1 MGRERASFWKQLLS
15 DRRGGARIRIVITT
29 AGSRGD
35 VQPCVALGLGLE
47 RAGHQ
52 VTVAT
57 WAPFRKLVEDNGLS
71 FRPVAGPDPDR
82 LMAALVEAGSNP
94 LEFAGRFRGLLRP
107 HVRRGFYDCLAACR
121 DADAIVYTPLG
132 FAGYMVAELLRLPAV
147 GSVVEPL
154 FVRTGRFPSAMLG
167 RPPGGSTLVDAPG
180 LGRLYNHVT
189 HLVVEQLYWRTSQP
203 LVADLR
209 ADVGLPQMPPLL
221 GPLGRMHRQ
230 HSTILL
236 GWSRRVLPENPDR
249 EAWMRTT
256 GYWFLDGE
264 RDWKPPREL
273 RAFLEAG
280 EPPVSLALG
289 SLSNIESARTDRI
302 FALTVRSLERL
313 GRRGILLGGEK
324 GGLPNNIINIP
335 GEVPYDWL
343 FWQVAAVV
351 HHGGA
356 GTTAAALKAGVPSV
370 FIPVLPD
377 QAFWAWRM
385 AALGAGPDPIPP
397 RRLTAERLASAVQRA
412 TTDVEMR
419 RRCRE
424 LGEKISAED
433 GVGRA
438 VEAFEEH
445 IGKRRRYSS

>member
-15 DRRGGARIRIVITT
+15 DHRGGARIRIVITT

-82 LMAALVEAGSNP
+82 LMAALVEAGSN
-94 LEFAGRFRGLLRP
+94 
-107 HVRRGFYDCLAACR
+107 
-121 DADAIVYTPLG
+121 PLG

-236 GWSRRVLPENPDR
+236 GWSRRVLPESPDR

-264 RDWKPPREL
+264 RDWKLPREL

-302 FALTVRSLERL
+302 FDLTVRSLERL

-343 FWQVAAVV
+343 FRQVAAVV

-385 AALGAGPDPIPP
+385 AALGAGPD
-397 RRLTAERLASAVQRA
+397 
-412 TTDVEMR
+412 
-419 RRCRE
+419 
-424 LGEKISAED
+424 
-433 GVGRA
+433 
-438 VEAFEEH
+438 
-445 IGKRRRYSS
+445 